1 MKIKKIRLRNFKRF
15 TDLSIQDIPDTAR
28 LVLVVG
34 PNGCG
39 KSSLFDALIHWYRSK
54 VGFGI
59 NDDVSYFRKNIDL
72 PFQWHESVEIV
83 LSDESVPTKGCL
95 YVRSAYRNDPDF
107 SVGGINRMTSPIDN
121 LRLLRAI
128 DNDQAVSENYQRLVY
143 DTMAGVYSEENNG
156 KTVPELREDLIGQVK
171 ASMQAVFG
179 DLVLNNISDPLSSG
193 AFYFKKG
200 EVQSY
205 HYKNLSG
212 GEKAAFDLLLDLH
225 MKKKFFKDAIYCID
239 EIETHLHTKV
249 QGALLR
255 EMIKII
261 PPNSQLWVTTHSLGV
276 LRAAQEIS
284 NNEKGSVAIV
294 DFDDVNQDE
303 SRVIVPST
311 LGRISWEKL
320 LSIAIDDLSQR
331 ISPKII
337 YICEGSSIGG
347 RRKDFD
353 AEIFNRIF
361 EGSTTDILF
370 VSGGSESQLKA
381 SGFSIEQV
389 LKNIY
394 PLSRVVLICD
404 RDDKT
409 SSEVE
414 AFERNGGFVLSERN
428 LESYLL
434 ADDVLEELLKKNNQI
449 EFLKQVKE
457 IKTSAINSSVLR
469 GNQPDDFK
477 SAAGEIY
484 NDLKKLLNL
493 QQCGSNADAFMK
505 DILVPLIK
513 DHMQT
518 YHKLKADILDK
529 VRLS

>member
-1 MKIKKIRLRNFKRF
+1 MKIKQIRLRNFKRF
-15 TDLSIQDIPDTAR
+15 TDLTVQDIPESAK

-39 KSSLFDALIHWYRSK
+39 KSSLFDALIHWYRSR

-59 NDDVSYFRKNIDL
+59 NNDESYFRKNIDQ
-72 PFQWHESVEIV
+72 PFQWQESVEV
-83 LSDESVPTKGCL
+83 SLSGNAAPLKGCL

-107 SVGGINRMTSPIDN
+107 SVGGINRMASPVDN
-121 LRLLRAI
+121 LRLSRAI

-143 DTMAGVYSEENNG
+143 DTMAGVYSQDNNE
-156 KTVPELREDLIGQVK
+156 KTVPELREELIGQVQT
-171 ASMQAVFG
+171 SMQAVFG
-179 DLVLNNISDPLSSG
+179 DLILNSISDPLSSG

-200 EVQSY
+200 DVQSY

-225 MKKKFFKDAIYCID
+225 MKKRFFTDAIYCID

-249 QGALLR
+249 QGALLK
-255 EMIKII
+255 EMVKII
-261 PPNSQLWVTTHSLGV
+261 PSNSQLWVTTHSLGV

-284 NNEKGSVAIV
+284 EQDKGSVAII

-303 SRVIVPST
+303 SRVIVPSA

-320 LSIAIDDLSQR
+320 LSIALDDLSQR
-331 ISPKII
+331 ISPKVIC
-337 YICEGSSIGG
+337 ICEGTSIGG

-353 AEIFNRIF
+353 AEIYNRIF
-361 EGSTTDILF
+361 EKCAAEILF
-370 VSGGSESQLKA
+370 VSGGSESQLKL
-381 SGFSIEQV
+381 SGFSIKQV

-394 PLSRVVLICD
+394 PSSKIISLCD

-409 SSEVE
+409 DSEVTGLQAE
-414 AFERNGGFVLSERN
+414 GNLVLSERN

-434 ADDVLEELLKKNNQI
+434 ADDVLEELLKKI
-449 EFLKQVKE
+449 EKIELFDQVKN
-457 IKTSAINSSVLR
+457 IKSVALKNSVSR
-469 GNQPDDFK
+469 NNQPDDLK

-484 NDLKKLLNL
+484 VELKKLLNL

-505 DILVPLIK
+505 DVLAPLIK
-513 DHMQT
+513 DGMPT
-518 YHKLKADILDK
+518 YQKITRDIID
-529 VRLS
+529 RIQIP